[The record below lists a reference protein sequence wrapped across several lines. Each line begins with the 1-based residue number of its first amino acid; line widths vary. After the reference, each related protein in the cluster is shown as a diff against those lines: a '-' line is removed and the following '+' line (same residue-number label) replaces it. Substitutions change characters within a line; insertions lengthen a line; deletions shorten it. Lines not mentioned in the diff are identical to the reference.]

1 MPRIAPI
8 ALDDLDD
15 EIRSRID
22 AGMASGMYSTTLPLQ
37 IVANSMMAF
46 RALDDGYKAHF
57 RRGVIP
63 PRLQELLRL
72 RSAQLS
78 ACEPCSLSRKED
90 SVAEADVACLV
101 ELDEQR
107 YSTAEVAALRFL
119 DLLATDY
126 HAIDDDMLRTLH
138 QIFSAE
144 ELVELGWLCTQM
156 VATHRFMHVL
166 DVLGNQEPVVAA
178 RSNATT
184 PVATSF

>member
-15 EIRSRID
+15 EIRSRIY
-22 AGMASGMYSTTLPLQ
+22 AGVATGMYSTTLPLQ
-37 IVANSMMAF
+37 IVANSGLAF
-46 RALDDGYKAHF
+46 RALDEGYKAHF

-90 SVAEADVACLV
+90 SVTEADVACLI
-101 ELDEQR
+101 ELNDQR
-107 YSTAEVAALRFL
+107 YSNAEIAALRFL

-126 HAIDDDMLRTLH
+126 HAIDDETIGALH
-138 QIFSAE
+138 QMFSAE
-144 ELVELGWLCTQM
+144 EIVELGWLCTQL

-166 DVLGNQEPVVAA
+166 DVLGTGEPVVAA
-178 RSNATT
+178 RSQAAG
-184 PVATSF
+184 PVATGF